1 MTIITKRVQTGGLW
15 AKVTDLLGINMTD
28 NISYSVQVIG
38 IAKVSYSN
46 NSNITGYFL
55 LNSPQP
61 FTYNKVSGEDFYIN
75 ADDVILT
82 IGE

>member
-1 MTIITKRVQTGGLW
+1 MTITTKRVQTGGLW
-15 AKVTDLLGINMTD
+15 AKVTDLLGISMTD
-28 NISYSVQVIG
+28 NTSYSVQVIG
-38 IAKVSYSN
+38 TAKVSYSN
-46 NSNITGYFL
+46 DSNITGYFL

-75 ADDVILT
+75 AYDATLT